1 MSHSTPPTVGWY
13 TTSEAMTRLGCSEA
27 TLKRRINTGELQAKT
42 ENRRRLILLPIST
55 DNATALVAVEQSA
68 MFAQLLAAEREALQL
83 TRQTCAAVAESS
95 RRAVFGWQVA
105 AGLLLCVSVAAA
117 AMTINADRQHA
128 NATLREYQLV
138 QDREVLRCSVEKLRA
153 DLAAAQ
159 TDPITCEE
167 NYVLIAK

>member
-95 RRAVFGWQVA
+95 RRACVRLAGCRGAVA
-105 AGLLLCVSVAAA
+105 VCVGCRRGDDDQRRPPTRKRDPARIPTCAGSRSVA
-117 AMTINADRQHA
+117 
-128 NATLREYQLV
+128 LFG
-138 QDREVLRCSVEKLRA
+138 
-153 DLAAAQ
+153 
-159 TDPITCEE
+159 
-167 NYVLIAK
+167 